1 MTRDPIWHS
10 YQPASVSNKEMKIAS
25 LINRY
30 IFKEFVSPFT
40 VNVLFFTFVFLM
52 AELIQITN
60 WIVNYNISLSV
71 ILRMILYQTPYF
83 LIFVIPLS
91 IMITVLL
98 TFLRLSSENEILA
111 IKSGGISLYALLI
124 PVFAFCLIGSTL
136 TIFMTLYGQSWGR
149 SALRELTHEVV
160 SESIDIGLKERTFND
175 SFSGVTIYV
184 NQIDLRNKDLVDVFI
199 EDSRH
204 PDKVIT
210 VIAPTGKIFNDPL
223 NGAAH
228 LKLFNGSILQ
238 TNLKKKTA
246 HSIQFDTYDI
256 SLETKR
262 STGKKKKKPK
272 RPKEMTIGELFR
284 YVRDAR
290 TKDQRYF
297 NALIELH
304 RRFSIPFGCFT
315 LGLLAVPLGVQAKS
329 AKRSFGLVLG
339 LVFFLLYYLLM
350 SLGKV
355 YGETGAY
362 PPLIGMWLPNVI
374 IGGVGIYFL
383 IRTANERTLKIDMI
397 YAWLQDFI
405 SRWRR

>member
-1 MTRDPIWHS
+1 
-10 YQPASVSNKEMKIAS
+10 MKLTS

-40 VNVLFFTFVFLM
+40 VNVLFFTFIFLM

-60 WIVNYNISLSV
+60 WIVNYDISLLI

-98 TFLRLSSENEILA
+98 TFLRLSSDNEILA
-111 IKSGGISLYALLI
+111 IKSGGISLYALLT
-124 PVFAFCLIGSTL
+124 PVFAFCLIGSLL
-136 TIFMTLYGQSWGR
+136 TSFMTVYGQSWGR
-149 SALRELTHEVV
+149 SALRELTYEVV
-160 SESIDIGLKERTFND
+160 SASVDIGLKERTFND

-184 NQIDLRNKDLVDVFI
+184 NEIDLRNKDLIDVFI
-199 EDSRH
+199 EDKRQRG
-204 PDKVIT
+204 KVNT
-210 VIAPTGKIFNDPL
+210 VIAPTGKIFNDPQ
-223 NGAAH
+223 NAVAH
-228 LKLFNGSILQ
+228 LILFNGNILQ
-238 TNLKKKTA
+238 TNLKQKSA

-256 SLETKR
+256 SLEIKR
-262 STGKKKKKPK
+262 PSGNEKKKPK
-272 RPKEMTIGELFR
+272 RPKEMTIAELSR
-284 YVRDAR
+284 YVRDSHS
-290 TKDQRYF
+290 KDQKYF
-297 NALIELH
+297 AALLELH
-304 RRFSIPFGCFT
+304 RRFSIPFGCFA
-315 LGLLAVPLGVQAKS
+315 LGLLAVPLGVQARS

-374 IGGVGIYFL
+374 IGGVGVYFL
-383 IRTANERTLKIDMI
+383 IRTANERTLKVDVI
-397 YAWLQDFI
+397 YTWLKNFI
-405 SRWRR
+405 FKWSR

>member
-1 MTRDPIWHS
+1 
-10 YQPASVSNKEMKIAS
+10 MKITS

-40 VNVLFFTFVFLM
+40 VNVLFFTFIFLM

-60 WIVNYNISLSV
+60 WIVNYNISLSI

-111 IKSGGISLYALLI
+111 IKSGGISLYALLT
-124 PVFAFCLIGSTL
+124 PVFAFCLIGSAL
-136 TIFMTLYGQSWGR
+136 TIFMTFYGQSWGR
-149 SALRELTHEVV
+149 SALRELTDEVV
-160 SESIDIGLKERTFND
+160 SARIEIGLKERTFND

-184 NQIDLRNKDLVDVFI
+184 NQIDSRNKDLVDVFI
-199 EDSRH
+199 EDSRQ
-204 PDKVIT
+204 PDKVNT
-210 VIAPTGKIFNDPL
+210 VIAPKGKIFNDPQHA
-223 NGAAH
+223 AAH

-246 HSIQFDTYDI
+246 NSIQFDTYDI
-256 SLETKR
+256 RLETNR
-262 STGKKKKKPK
+262 SPGRKDKKPK
-272 RPKEMTIGELFR
+272 RPKEMTIGELSR
-284 YVRDAR
+284 YVRDSH

-297 NALIELH
+297 KALLELY
-304 RRFSIPFGCFT
+304 RRYSIPLGCFA

-339 LVFFLLYYLLM
+339 LFFFLLYYLLM

-362 PPLIGMWLPNVI
+362 PPLIGMWLPNVTI
-374 IGGVGIYFL
+374 TVVGVYFL
-383 IRTANERTLKIDMI
+383 IRTANERTLKVDMI
-397 YAWLQDFI
+397 YAWLQNFI
-405 SRWRR
+405 SRWTR

>member
-1 MTRDPIWHS
+1 
-10 YQPASVSNKEMKIAS
+10 MKISS

-111 IKSGGISLYALLI
+111 IKSGGVSLYALLT
-124 PVFAFCLIGSTL
+124 PVFAFCLIGVIL

-149 SALRELTHEVV
+149 SALRELTYEVV

-184 NQIDLRNKDLVDVFI
+184 NQIDLKNKQLVDVFI
-199 EDSRH
+199 EDNRQ
-204 PDKVIT
+204 PDKVNT
-210 VIAPTGKIFNDPL
+210 VIAPVGKIFNDPQ
-223 NGAAH
+223 NGVAH

-238 TNLKKKTA
+238 TNLQKKAA

-262 STGKKKKKPK
+262 SSGKKEKKPK
-272 RPKEMTIGELFR
+272 RPKEMTIGELSR
-284 YVRDAR
+284 YVRDSH
-290 TKDQRYF
+290 TKDKRYF
-297 NALIELH
+297 NALLELH
-304 RRFSIPFGCFT
+304 RRFSIPFGCFA

-362 PPLIGMWLPNVI
+362 PPLIGMWLPNII
-374 IGGVGIYFL
+374 IGGVGVYFL
-383 IRTANERTLKIDMI
+383 IRTANERTLKVDMI
-397 YAWLQDFI
+397 YAWLKNFI
-405 SRWRR
+405 SRWSR